1 MPIDKI
7 EKTEEHAKK
16 IIKDYQITF
25 NAWNVTPEQREF
37 FYKVLS
43 KAYDEIC
50 ESNLV
55 SEENRNN
62 MSIGEGSLN
71 HGSDQKY

>member
-1 MPIDKI
+1 MNNISWISYKMWNI
-7 EKTEEHAKK
+7 GY
-16 IIKDYQITF
+16 II
-25 NAWNVTPEQREF
+25 